1 MFGPRITTV
10 FASRWRALWFA
21 GSILLF
27 AYMSVPE
34 ADPAPS
40 DQNAQTSAEADRD
53 ASSLTREEQEG
64 VQKALAALD
73 QARDK

>member
-34 ADPAPS
+34 AEAPA
-40 DQNAQTSAEADRD
+40 DINSATATADRGSD
-53 ASSLTREEQEG
+53 GLTEKERERA
-64 VQKALAALD
+64 QKAIAAFER
-73 QARDK
+73 AGSR

>member
-34 ADPAPS
+34 AEAPA
-40 DQNAQTSAEADRD
+40 DGNAEASTADRGSD
-53 ASSLTREEQEG
+53 GLTAEERERA
-64 VQKALAALD
+64 QKAIAAFER
-73 QARDK
+73 AGSR

>member
-34 ADPAPS
+34 ADEAAAGT
-40 DQNAQTSAEADRD
+40 NAESSTADRGSD
-53 ASSLTREEQEG
+53 GLTAEERERAQ
-64 VQKALAALD
+64 QAIAAFER
-73 QARDK
+73 AGSR

>member
-21 GSILLF
+21 ASILLF

-34 ADPAPS
+34 AEAPADGNSATATAGRGS
-40 DQNAQTSAEADRD
+40 DG
-53 ASSLTREEQEG
+53 LTAKERERA
-64 VQKALAALD
+64 QKAIAAFEH
-73 QARDK
+73 AGSR

>member
-34 ADPAPS
+34 AEAPA
-40 DQNAQTSAEADRD
+40 DGNNATATADRGAD
-53 ASSLTREEQEG
+53 GLTAKERERA
-64 VQKALAALD
+64 QKAIAAFER
-73 QARDK
+73 AGSR

>member
-27 AYMSVPE
+27 AYMSVPAADDAAASDNSE
-34 ADPAPS
+34 AS
-40 DQNAQTSAEADRD
+40 TADRGSD
-53 ASSLTREEQEG
+53 GLTPDERERA
-64 VQKALAALD
+64 QKVLAAFER
-73 QARDK
+73 AGSH

>member
-27 AYMSVPE
+27 AYMTVPE
-34 ADPAPS
+34 ADTAPA
-40 DQNAQTSAEADRD
+40 DGNAQTSAEADRD
-53 ASSLTREEQEG
+53 ASGLSREEQEG